1 MNKKEFVKSI
11 RAKLDKLG
19 VVENGCYNLNLEL
32 IKGKRLSWVS
42 HKQVMISVQIMGSLW
57 KNRRYPIY
65 SKEINYALLSIINKE
80 LEDVLNKC

>member
-1 MNKKEFVKSI
+1 MNKKEFVESI

-65 SKEINYALLSIINKE
+65 SKEINYALLSIINRE

>member
-1 MNKKEFVKSI
+1 MNKKEFVESI

-19 VVENGCYNLNLEL
+19 VVENGCHNLNLEL
-32 IKGKRLSWVS
+32 VKGKKLSWVS
-42 HKQVMISVQIMGSLW
+42 RTQVMISVQIMGSLW

-65 SKEINYALLSIINKE
+65 SKEINYAVLSIINRE

>member
-1 MNKKEFVKSI
+1 MNKKEFVESI

-19 VVENGCYNLNLEL
+19 VKKDGCYNLNLEL

-65 SKEINYALLSIINKE
+65 SKEINYALLSIINRE